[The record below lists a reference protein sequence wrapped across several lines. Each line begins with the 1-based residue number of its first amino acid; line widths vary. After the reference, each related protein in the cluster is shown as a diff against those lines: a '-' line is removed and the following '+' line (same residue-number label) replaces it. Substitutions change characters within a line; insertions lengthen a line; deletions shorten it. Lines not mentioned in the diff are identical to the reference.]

1 LQPANPLNTHL
12 CGSCAK
18 QGEAF
23 LNIAQC
29 AAKAAFLTPL
39 SNHVWP
45 QTSPCSQL
53 LDMALIRNNWSA
65 ILDRM
70 KFLFYKSEKFGF

>member
-1 LQPANPLNTHL
+1 LQAANPPNTHL
-12 CGSCAK
+12 CGSCVK
-18 QGEAF
+18 QDEAF

-45 QTSPCSQL
+45 QTSRCSQL
-53 LDMALIRNNWSA
+53 LDTALMPQCCTATSWFQHT
-65 ILDRM
+65 L
-70 KFLFYKSEKFGF
+70 LGLELT